1 MINQSSWLLLY
12 TRSGKEMFAAENL
25 ANQNIEYYLP
35 MESVWVKK
43 VRTAKPVE
51 KPLFPRYLFA
61 RPNEGMLRSISG
73 TRGVSG
79 IVRFGDEPYAVDDSI
94 IIGIQTEIL
103 LANEQRQ
110 AKGVLPKYGFAVNEM
125 VRIIDEFST
134 WRDRL
139 GRFKGPGK
147 KQNEI
152 LIEFDLPNFGKTV
165 IVPISSGS
173 VMVA

>member
-125 VRIIDEFST
+125 VRIIDDLSP
-134 WRDRL
+134 WAGRV
-139 GRFKGPGK
+139 GRFKGPAK
-147 KQNEI
+147 REDEI
-152 LIEFDLPNFGKTV
+152 LIEIEYPNLAKSFV
-165 IVPISSGS
+165 HPFPVGS
-173 VMVA
+173 AMSA